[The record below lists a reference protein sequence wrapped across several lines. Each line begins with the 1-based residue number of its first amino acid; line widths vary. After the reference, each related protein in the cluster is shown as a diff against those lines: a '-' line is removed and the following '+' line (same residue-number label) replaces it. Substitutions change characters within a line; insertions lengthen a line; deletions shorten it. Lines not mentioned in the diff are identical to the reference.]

1 MTPAP
6 KKRKPK
12 RSAKNATIKCSCVG
26 CREARLILSPVHHYP
41 DGLRAWATHLV
52 RLRGTVR
59 DAETRGM
66 RCVFHDGFHF
76 AVMHLCP
83 THSMSDPATVYDAID
98 VLHELQRVGK

>member
-1 MTPAP
+1 MTPTP
-6 KKRKPK
+6 MKRKPK
-12 RSAKNATIKCSCVG
+12 RSAKNATIKCSYVG
-26 CREARLILSPVHHYP
+26 CREARWILGCSVEYV
-41 DGLRAWATHLV
+41 RAWTTHLV
-52 RLRGTVR
+52 RSRATVR
-59 DAETRGM
+59 DADTRGM